1 VVKGFELPYCTG
13 GTILLQVKYLKENK
27 RSFLLIKDPCD
38 PTIVKCRD
46 KNHVLLTRF
55 LPNLDDTDSL
65 LNKSSTV
72 IMVVLY
78 RSLDIINLSLSLLNK
93 DQFFVVKQADLAK
106 K

>member
-1 VVKGFELPYCTG
+1 MIEIPRKEVSWISDEIIYFFPGW
-13 GTILLQVKYLKENK
+13 LKV
-27 RSFLLIKDPCD
+27 LGYHVPA
-38 PTIVKCRD
+38 IVKCRD

-78 RSLDIINLSLSLLNK
+78 QSLDVINLSLSLSSIK
-93 DQFFVVKQADLAK
+93 ISFCCKIWIADLAK